1 MDKRLLRYY
10 NRELQHLR
18 GTAAEFARE
27 FPKIASRLSL
37 DEFACGDPYVER
49 LLEGFAFLAARV
61 QLKLDAE
68 FPQFTQSILE
78 TVYPHYLSPT
88 PSAAIVEFTP
98 DMARSGLENG
108 YKIERGTVLRSVIG
122 KGDRTACEYRPG
134 HSVFLWPV
142 KIVEAEYR
150 SRDLSSFHLPAATK
164 GARAGI
170 RIRLETQ
177 VAQGFSSLNLDALTF
192 FIRGT
197 EAFPMHIYEQIF
209 SQGLNVLVQ
218 PTERPFAWQHVLP
231 SSHIHQV
238 GFSDE
243 EALLPVGSRSF
254 QGYRLL
260 HEYFAFPQR
269 FLFFRIDGLLKSVK
283 QCKSNQ
289 LDLIILLKNGD
300 IELEGRV
307 DTGNFALY
315 CTPVINL
322 FPKRADRI
330 HLSDKVTEFHVVPN
344 RTRPI
349 DYEVYQVTGV
359 TGHGVRADEEQ
370 PFMPFYAARDFEK
383 TDGGGAYFT
392 VNRTP
397 RMMSS
402 REKQRGRRSSYGGS
416 EVFLSIVD
424 AKAAPYRS
432 DLRQLSVDTLCTN
445 RDLPIQMGT
454 GRGETDFNLD
464 ISAPVVSIRCVSGPT
479 PPRPSNTERETNWR
493 MISHL
498 NLNYLS
504 LLDSPNGKGATAIR
518 DLLKLYSDIND
529 LQAQKQIEGVL
540 SVSSRPVRRRI
551 IDDGHI
557 AFVRGLEIT
566 MTFDESSFEGS
577 GVFLL
582 GAVMDVFFSKYVSI
596 NSFTE
601 TVIKTKERGEIMRW
615 PAKSGTRHIL

>member
-1 MDKRLLRYY
+1 MDRRLLSYY

-18 GTAAEFARE
+18 GTAGEFARE

-88 PSAAIVEFTP
+88 PSMAVVEFTP
-98 DMARSGLENG
+98 DMAKSGIENG
-108 YKIERGTVLRSVIG
+108 FEIQRGTVLRSVIG

-134 HSVFLWPV
+134 HSVTLWPV
-142 KIVEAEYR
+142 KVIQAEYC
-150 SRDLSSFHLPAATK
+150 SRELSSLNLPASTASAK
-164 GARAGI
+164 AGI
-170 RIRLETQ
+170 RIRLETR
-177 VAQGFSSLNLDALTF
+177 ADLSFSSLNMDSLTF

-197 EAFPMHIYEQIF
+197 EDFPMHIYEQIF
-209 SQGLNVLVQ
+209 AHGMHVLVQ
-218 PTERPFAWQHVLP
+218 PTEKPFAWQSVLP
-231 SSHIHQV
+231 PSNIRQV
-238 GFSDE
+238 GFADD
-243 EALLPVGSRSF
+243 EALLPVGARSF

-269 FLFFRIDGLLKSVK
+269 FLFFRIEGLLESVK
-283 QCKSNQ
+283 RCESNI
-289 LDLIILLKNGD
+289 LDLVILLESED
-300 IELEGRV
+300 LDLEGRV
-307 DTGNFALY
+307 DAGNFVLHCA
-315 CTPVINL
+315 PVINL

-330 HLSDKVTEFHVVPN
+330 HLSEKVAEFHVVPN
-344 RTRPI
+344 RTRPM
-349 DYEVYQVTGV
+349 DFEVYQVLGV
-359 TGHGVRADEEQ
+359 TGFGVRADEEQ
-370 PFMPFYAARDFEK
+370 PFTPFYSATDFEE
-383 TDGGGAYFT
+383 TNGGGAYFT

-416 EVFLSIVD
+416 EVFLSLVD
-424 AKAAPYRS
+424 SKAAPFHS
-432 DLRQLSVDTLCTN
+432 DLRQLAVETLCTN
-445 RDLPIQMGT
+445 RDIPIQMGI

-464 ISAPVVSIRCVSGPT
+464 ISTPVVSVRCVSGPT
-479 PPRPSNTERETNWR
+479 PPRPSYAEGETNWR
-493 MISHL
+493 IVSHL
-498 NLNYLS
+498 CLNYLS
-504 LLDSPNGKGATAIR
+504 LVDSPDGKGSAAIR
-518 DLLKLYSDIND
+518 DLLRLYGDTND
-529 LQAQKQIEGVL
+529 LQIHKQIEGVL

-551 IDDGHI
+551 GDGGHI
-557 AFVRGLEIT
+557 AFVRGLEIAL
-566 MTFDESSFEGS
+566 TFDEAAFEGT

-615 PAKSGTRHIL
+615 PARSGTRHVL

>member
-1 MDKRLLRYY
+1 MDRRLLRYY

-18 GTAAEFARE
+18 GTAGEFAQE

-37 DEFACGDPYVER
+37 DGFACGDPYVER

-68 FPQFTQSILE
+68 FPQLTQSILE

-88 PSAAIVEFTP
+88 PSVAIVEFVP
-98 DMARSGLENG
+98 DMQRSGLENG
-108 YKIERGTVLRSVIG
+108 FKIPRGTVLRSVIG

-134 HSVFLWPV
+134 HSVSLWPIKV
-142 KIVEAEYR
+142 IEAEYC
-150 SRDLSSFHLPAATK
+150 SRDLSNLQLPASTVS
-164 GARAGI
+164 ARAGI
-170 RIRLETQ
+170 RIRLETP
-177 VAQGFSSLNLDALTF
+177 VDPGFSSLSLDSLTF

-197 EAFPMHIYEQIF
+197 EDFPMHIYEQIF
-209 SQGLNVLVQ
+209 AHGLNVLVQ
-218 PTERPFAWQHVLP
+218 PAKKPFAWQTVLP
-231 SSHIHQV
+231 LSSIHQV

-243 EALLPVGSRSF
+243 EALLPVSARSF

-269 FLFFRIDGLLKSVK
+269 FLFFRIDGLFKSIK

-289 LDLIILLKNGD
+289 LDLIILLENGNL
-300 IELEGRV
+300 ELEGRL
-307 DTGNFALY
+307 DAGNFSLH

-370 PFMPFYAARDFEK
+370 PFTPFYSARDFEE

-454 GRGETDFNLD
+454 GRGKTDFNLD

-479 PPRPSNTERETNWR
+479 PPRPSRAEGETNWR

-518 DLLKLYSDIND
+518 DLLKLYCDIND

-551 IDDGHI
+551 VDDGYMTF
-557 AFVRGLEIT
+557 ARGLEIA

-582 GAVMDVFFSKYVSI
+582 GAVMDIFFSKYVSI

-615 PAKSGTRHIL
+615 PAKSGTRHTL